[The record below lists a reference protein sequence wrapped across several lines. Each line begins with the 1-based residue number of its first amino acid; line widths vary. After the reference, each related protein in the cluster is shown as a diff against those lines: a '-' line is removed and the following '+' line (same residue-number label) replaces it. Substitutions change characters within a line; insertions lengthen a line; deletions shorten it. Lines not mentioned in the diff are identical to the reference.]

1 MLNSLRA
8 THPSVVILILALL
21 ATPGIGAQSAPNPAL
36 PQDLKVRIDAAA
48 NQILAST
55 KVPSASI
62 AVVKDGRIAYLQA
75 YGQARLSPAMEA
87 TPQMQYS
94 IGSISKQFT
103 AAAVLLLAQEGKLTL
118 DDPVAKF
125 LPGLTR
131 ASEVTVR
138 MLLSHTS
145 GYQDY
150 WPEDY
155 VMTSMMVPTTAQHI
169 LDVWGKKPLDFDPGT
184 KWQYSNTNYVIAGS
198 IVEQVSGMPL
208 IDLLEK
214 RIFLP
219 LGMDSVYNA
228 DASRLPVTDPTG
240 YERYALGPPRPSPQ
254 EGAGWMFA
262 AGELAMPAH
271 DLALWD
277 ISVIDRSLLDAGSYT
292 RMFNAVP
299 LKSGVS
305 SGYGLGVFLGSRD
318 GHSYIEHSGE
328 VSGFVSE
335 NVVYPNDRA
344 AIIVLTN
351 EMATQAASLIAN
363 RIMPMILGLPA
374 SSPTKE
380 EAQALAI
387 FNGLADGHI
396 DRKLFT
402 AYCNAYFDQQAIED
416 SAASLKPLG
425 PPLSFKQIKEEERGG
440 MTFRVFAVA
449 FPERELKVTTYE
461 MPDGKLEQYL
471 VIP

>member
-1 MLNSLRA
+1 MPKSLLLLTLVSLAIAPVVRA
-8 THPSVVILILALL
+8 ESTLSDD
-21 ATPGIGAQSAPNPAL
+21 S
-36 PQDLKVRIDAAA
+36 KSRIDIAV
-48 NQILAST
+48 NQVLSST

-62 AVVKDGRIAYLQA
+62 AIVKDGRIAYLQA
-75 YGQARLSPAMEA
+75 YGQARLSPPMEA

-118 DDPVAKF
+118 DDPVSKY
-125 LPGLTR
+125 LPDLTR
-131 ASEVTVR
+131 AGQVTIR

-155 VMTSMMVPTTAQHI
+155 VMTSMMTPTTAQHI
-169 LDVWGKKPLDFDPGT
+169 LDVWAKRPLDFDPGT
-184 KWQYSNTNYVIAGS
+184 QWQYSNTNYVIAGR
-198 IVEQVSGMPL
+198 IVEQVSGMAL
-208 IDLLEK
+208 IDLLKK

-219 LGMDSVYNA
+219 LGMENVYDA
-228 DASRLPVTDPTG
+228 DASRLPATDPTG
-240 YERYALGPPRPSPQ
+240 YERHALGPQRPSPQ

-277 ISVIDRSLLDAGSYT
+277 ISVIHRSLLSAASYVQMFTAVLLKDGSST
-292 RMFNAVP
+292 
-299 LKSGVS
+299 
-305 SGYGLGVFLGSRD
+305 GYGLGVNVGKRD
-318 GHSYIEHSGE
+318 GHNIIEHSGE

-335 NVVYPNDRA
+335 NLVFPDDRA

-351 EMATQAASLIAN
+351 EMATQAASLIA
-363 RIMPMILGLPA
+363 RQITPIVLGIPA
-374 SSPTKE
+374 PAPTRE
-380 EAQALAI
+380 EARALAI

-396 DRKLFT
+396 DRSLFT
-402 AYCNAYFDQQAIED
+402 NYCNAYFSQQTLED
-416 SAASLKPLG
+416 FASSLKPLG
-425 PPLSFKQIKEEERGG
+425 PPLSFKQTKEEARGG
-440 MTFRVFAVA
+440 MMFRVFNVT
-449 FPERELKVTTYE
+449 FPDRELKVTTYQ

-471 VIP
+471 VMP

>member
-1 MLNSLRA
+1 MLKSFLTLVLLAISPGLRA
-8 THPSVVILILALL
+8 QSTPAA
-21 ATPGIGAQSAPNPAL
+21 ATAAL
-36 PQDLKVRIDAAA
+36 PEDLKAKIDAAV
-48 NQILAST
+48 NQILSST

-62 AVVKDGRIAYLQA
+62 AIVKDGHIAYLQA

-118 DDPVAKF
+118 DDPVAKY
-125 LPGLTR
+125 LPELTR
-131 ASEVTVR
+131 AREVTIR

-169 LDVWGKKPLDFDPGT
+169 LDVWAKRPLDFDPGT
-184 KWQYSNTNYVIAGS
+184 RWQYSNTNYVIAGR
-198 IVEQVSGMPL
+198 IVEQVSGVPL

-219 LGMDSVYNA
+219 LAMDNVYDA
-228 DASRLPVTDPTG
+228 DASRLPATDPNG
-240 YERYALGPPRPSPQ
+240 YERHALGPPRPSPQ

-277 ISVIDRSLLDAGSYT
+277 ISLIDRSLLSPASYAQ
-292 RMFNAVP
+292 MFTPVL
-299 LKSGVS
+299 LKNGDST
-305 SGYGLGVFLGSRD
+305 GYGLGVFLKKND
-318 GHSYIEHSGE
+318 GHAMIEHSGE

-335 NVVYPNDRA
+335 NVVFPGDRA
-344 AIIVLTN
+344 AIVVLTN
-351 EMATQAASLIAN
+351 EMATQAASMIAD
-363 RIMPMILGLPA
+363 RVAPMILGIAA
-374 SSPTKE
+374 SAPSKE

-387 FNGLADGHI
+387 FNGLADAHI

-402 AYCNAYFDQQAIED
+402 NYCNAYFNQQTIED
-416 SAASLKPLG
+416 FATSLKPLG
-425 PPLSFKQIKEEERGG
+425 PPLSFKQTKEEGRGG
-440 MTFRVFAVA
+440 MIFRVFAVD
-449 FPERELKVTTYE
+449 FPDRELKVTTYE

>member
-1 MLNSLRA
+1 MRKSLLTLVLLAISPGLRA
-8 THPSVVILILALL
+8 QSSPA
-21 ATPGIGAQSAPNPAL
+21 ATAL
-36 PQDLKVRIDAAA
+36 PEDLKSKIDAAA
-48 NQILAST
+48 NQILSST

-62 AVVKDGRIAYLQA
+62 AIVKDGHIAYLQA

-103 AAAVLLLAQEGKLTL
+103 AAAVLFLAQDGKLNL
-118 DDPVAKF
+118 NDPVSKY
-125 LPGLTR
+125 LPELTR
-131 ASEVTVR
+131 AHEVTIR

-155 VMTSMMVPTTAQHI
+155 VMTSMMAPTTAQHI
-169 LDVWGKKPLDFDPGT
+169 LDEWGKRPLDFDPGT
-184 KWQYSNTNYVIAGS
+184 EWQYSNTNYVIAGR
-198 IVEQVSGMPL
+198 IVEQLSGMAL

-219 LGMDSVYNA
+219 LGMVNVYDS
-228 DASRLPVTDPTG
+228 DASRLPATDPTG
-240 YERYALGPPRPSPQ
+240 YERHALGPPRPSPQ
-254 EGAGWMFA
+254 TGANWMFA

-277 ISVIDRSLLDAGSYT
+277 ISLIDRSLLSPASYT
-292 RMFNAVP
+292 QMFTPVP
-299 LKSGVS
+299 LKNGDNT
-305 SGYGLGVFLGSRD
+305 GYGLGVNVKKRD
-318 GHSYIEHSGE
+318 GRTVIEHSGE

-335 NVVYPNDRA
+335 NVVFPGDRA
-344 AIIVLTN
+344 AIVVLTN
-351 EMATQAASLIAN
+351 EMATQAASMIAD
-363 RIMPMILGLPA
+363 RVAPMILGIAA
-374 SSPTKE
+374 SAPTRE
-380 EAQALAI
+380 EAQAHTI

-402 AYCNAYFDQQAIED
+402 NYCNAYFNQQTLED
-416 SAASLKPLG
+416 FAASLKPLG
-425 PPLSFKQIKEEERGG
+425 PPLSFKQTKVEARGG
-440 MTFRVFAVA
+440 MIFRVFAVT

>member
-1 MLNSLRA
+1 MLKSLLTLVLLAISPGLRA
-8 THPSVVILILALL
+8 QSSPA
-21 ATPGIGAQSAPNPAL
+21 ATAL
-36 PQDLKVRIDAAA
+36 PEDLKLKIDAAA
-48 NQILAST
+48 NQILSST

-62 AVVKDGRIAYLQA
+62 AIVKDGHIAYLQA
-75 YGQARLSPAMEA
+75 YGQARLSPAMDA
-87 TPQMQYS
+87 TPPMQYS

-103 AAAVLLLAQEGKLTL
+103 AAAVLFLAQEGKLNL
-118 DDPVAKF
+118 NDPVSKY
-125 LPGLTR
+125 LPELTR
-131 ASEVTVR
+131 AHEVTIR

-155 VMTSMMVPTTAQHI
+155 VMTSMMAPTTAQHI
-169 LDVWGKKPLDFDPGT
+169 LDEWGKRPLDFDPGT
-184 KWQYSNTNYVIAGS
+184 EWQYSNTNYVIAGR
-198 IVEQVSGMPL
+198 IVEQVSGMAL

-219 LGMDSVYNA
+219 LGMVNVYDS
-228 DASRLPVTDPTG
+228 DASRLPATDPTG
-240 YERYALGPPRPSPQ
+240 YERHALGPPRPSPQ
-254 EGAGWMFA
+254 TGANWMFA

-277 ISVIDRSLLDAGSYT
+277 ISLIDRSLLSPASYT
-292 RMFNAVP
+292 QMFTPAL
-299 LKSGVS
+299 LKNGDNT
-305 SGYGLGVFLGSRD
+305 GYGLGVNVKKRAD
-318 GHSYIEHSGE
+318 GHMMIEHSGE

-335 NVVYPNDRA
+335 NVVFPGDRA
-344 AIIVLTN
+344 AIVVFTN
-351 EMATQAASLIAN
+351 EMATQAASMIAD
-363 RIMPMILGLPA
+363 RVAPMILGIAA
-374 SSPTKE
+374 SAPSKE

-402 AYCNAYFDQQAIED
+402 NYCNAYFNQQTIED
-416 SAASLKPLG
+416 FAASLKPLG
-425 PPLSFKQIKEEERGG
+425 PPLTFKQTKVEARGG
-440 MTFRVFAVA
+440 MIFRVFAVT